1 VTAPSPV
8 AERLPEFGA
17 GWPATPVG
25 RAVLPVLLAGVPR
38 RGKTLAGRLAVA
50 ELLDPTELCLT
61 VSEREDPR

>member
-1 VTAPSPV
+1 MTRNCPSPP

-25 RAVLPVLLAGVPR
+25 RAVLLAGVAR
-38 RGKTLAGRLAVA
+38 RGKTFAGRLAVA